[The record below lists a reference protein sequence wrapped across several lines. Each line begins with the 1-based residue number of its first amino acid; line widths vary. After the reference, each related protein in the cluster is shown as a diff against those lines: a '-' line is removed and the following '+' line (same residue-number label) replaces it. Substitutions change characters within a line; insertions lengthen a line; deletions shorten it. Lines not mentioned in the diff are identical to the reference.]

1 MRPTSQQF
9 RQLGEVRRHAAG
21 LVAGGSEVG
30 GNGPT
35 CAPSLAAGRFPQEKI
50 FEDKLP
56 VAGSKRS
63 TANSARYV
71 TVNGLPPGFGFY
83 DLI

>member
-1 MRPTSQQF
+1 
-9 RQLGEVRRHAAG
+9 
-21 LVAGGSEVG
+21 
-30 GNGPT
+30 
-35 CAPSLAAGRFPQEKI
+35 LAAGRFPQEKI

-71 TVNGLPPGFGFY
+71 TVNGLSPGFGFY